1 VPIGQSEPRDTSHL
15 DGIDAPLL
23 FVQGERDRLGPPEMI
38 APIVDR
44 LARASLVV
52 VPDADHS
59 FKVPKQTA
67 IDEEMPDR
75 LATIVKEWL
84 AAIGMAPG

>member
-1 VPIGQSEPRDTSHL
+1 
-15 DGIDAPLL
+15 
-23 FVQGERDRLGPPEMI
+23 MI

-59 FKVPKQTA
+59 FKVPKRTG
-67 IDEEMPDR
+67 IDEEEVLDR

-84 AAIGMAPG
+84 AAIGLPPR

>member
-1 VPIGQSEPRDTSHL
+1 
-15 DGIDAPLL
+15 
-23 FVQGERDRLGPPEMI
+23 MI